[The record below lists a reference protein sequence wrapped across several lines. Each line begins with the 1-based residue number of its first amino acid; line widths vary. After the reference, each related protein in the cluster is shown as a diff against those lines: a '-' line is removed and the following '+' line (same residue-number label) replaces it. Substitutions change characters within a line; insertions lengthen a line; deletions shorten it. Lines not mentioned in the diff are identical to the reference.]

1 MSLSVFVLKVGAV
14 VCGFD
19 EHFSYHKLIRAA
31 SYLAKESCLFI
42 ATNCDDR
49 FPFSNGDVVV
59 PGDSLINLRTI
70 SFKLIHQFILE
81 SVSNS
86 VKYCRDRLLCDFCG
100 NSS

>member
-1 MSLSVFVLKVGAV
+1 MIKTYYFNKINTFLWLVYFHLLLSVFMLKVGAV

-59 PGDSLINLRTI
+59 PGDS
-70 SFKLIHQFILE
+70 
-81 SVSNS
+81 
-86 VKYCRDRLLCDFCG
+86 
-100 NSS
+100 

>member
-1 MSLSVFVLKVGAV
+1 MLKVGAV

-19 EHFSYHKLIRAA
+19 EHFSYRKLVRAA

-59 PGDSLINLRTI
+59 PGDSSINLKTT
-70 SFKLIHQFILE
+70 
-81 SVSNS
+81 SVNLK
-86 VKYCRDRLLCDFCG
+86 VIYQVV
-100 NSS
+100 

>member
-1 MSLSVFVLKVGAV
+1 MLKVGAV

-19 EHFSYHKLIRAA
+19 EHFSYHKLVRAA

-59 PGDSLINLRTI
+59 PGDCLINLKTT
-70 SFKLIHQFILE
+70 SLLI
-81 SVSNS
+81 
-86 VKYCRDRLLCDFCG
+86 
-100 NSS
+100 

>member
-1 MSLSVFVLKVGAV
+1 MQEWASFTLDPEVKINIALLVRSKVIDNSNIFSCLLSMLLSVFILKVGAV

-59 PGDSLINLRTI
+59 PGDSFN
-70 SFKLIHQFILE
+70 
-81 SVSNS
+81 
-86 VKYCRDRLLCDFCG
+86 
-100 NSS
+100 

>member
-1 MSLSVFVLKVGAV
+1 MLLSVFMFKVGAV

-59 PGDSLINLRTI
+59 PGDSLINFKTI
-70 SFKLIHQFILE
+70 SFKLIYQ
-81 SVSNS
+81 V
-86 VKYCRDRLLCDFCG
+86 VPY
-100 NSS
+100 

>member
-1 MSLSVFVLKVGAV
+1 MQEWASFTLDPEVKINIALLVRSKVIDNSNIFSRLLSMLLSVFILKVGAV

-59 PGDSLINLRTI
+59 PGDSFN
-70 SFKLIHQFILE
+70 
-81 SVSNS
+81 
-86 VKYCRDRLLCDFCG
+86 
-100 NSS
+100 